1 MRPPE
6 LKGRRL
12 EQLRE
17 LQAAGAVSRETAVA
31 AALQS
36 GRFYPGT
43 LSRMAEEGLVSHGY
57 FTKPG
62 TGRSLSYYW
71 LADAGIRAMA
81 AAA

>member
-1 MRPPE
+1 MKPAK

-17 LQAAGAVSRETAVA
+17 LQAEGAISRETAVA

-36 GRFYPGT
+36 GRFYTGT
-43 LSRMAEEGLVSHGY
+43 LSRMAEEGLVAHGY

-71 LADAGIRAMA
+71 LTAAGIEALGE
-81 AAA
+81 